1 MNYSLAKKL
10 KDAEFLQRGLDGKLY
25 QIKEKYKNSDI
36 VKEMELT
43 FPTLSELIEAC
54 GKRFF
59 GLFKCDAHAGG
70 GYCWKAE
77 AQHPVLREIITI
89 QGDTPEEA
97 VANLYLR
104 LNNKE

>member
-59 GLFKCDAHAGG
+59 GLFKCDAHIEE
-70 GYCWKAE
+70 GYFFSRRRR
-77 AQHPVLREIITI
+77 HTILREVITI

-97 VANLYLR
+97 VSLLW
-104 LNNKE
+104 LKLQEK